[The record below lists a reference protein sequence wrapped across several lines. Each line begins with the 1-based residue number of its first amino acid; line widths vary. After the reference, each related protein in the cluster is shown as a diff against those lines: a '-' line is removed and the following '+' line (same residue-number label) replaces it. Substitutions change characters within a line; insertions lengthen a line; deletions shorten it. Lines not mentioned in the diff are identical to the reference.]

1 MELQGRTAFITG
13 SAKGLG
19 KMTALALAAMGCD
32 IVLNYVTSKEEA
44 EWLAE
49 DIRKLGVRSTAIRGD
64 VARPEDVA
72 AMAEQALQ
80 WSRTGIIDILIN
92 NAGPFKR
99 ERELFADYGDVDIIN
114 LVNGN
119 LLGVMLLDRR
129 MLPGMRAQNW
139 GRIIHFGFGHAGE
152 GRAWPHRA
160 VYAAAKTGL
169 VSFTKTLAVEEA
181 SSGITVHMICP
192 GDIRGK
198 NKERSIADVMTEQD
212 EMAPTA
218 RPGSGEDVAR
228 VIAFLCL
235 PHSDYLTGNIVD
247 VNGGFDP
254 IKTSIR

>member
-19 KMTALALAAMGCD
+19 KMTALALAQMGCD

-44 EWLAE
+44 ERLAE
-49 DIRKLGVRSTAIRGD
+49 DIRRMGVRSTAIRGD
-64 VARPEDVA
+64 VAKPDDVA
-72 AMAEQALQ
+72 AMADQALA
-80 WSRTGIIDILIN
+80 WSRTGAIDILIN
-92 NAGPFKR
+92 NAGPFRR
-99 ERELFADYGDVDIIN
+99 ERELFADYGEAEIIS

-129 MLPGMRAQNW
+129 MLPGMRAQQW
-139 GRIIHFGFGHAGE
+139 GRIFHFGFGHAGE

-181 SSGITVHMICP
+181 ASGITVHMICP

-212 EMAPTA
+212 DEGPTA

-235 PHSDYLTGNIVD
+235 PHSDYLTGNVVD